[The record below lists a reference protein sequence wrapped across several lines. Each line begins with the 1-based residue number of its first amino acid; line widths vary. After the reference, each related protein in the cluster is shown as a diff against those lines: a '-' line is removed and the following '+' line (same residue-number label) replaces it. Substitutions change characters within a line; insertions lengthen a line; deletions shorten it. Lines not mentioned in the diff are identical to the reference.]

1 MNRKIIIIMS
11 IVLCLTGCGNSGSVT
26 GEETNI
32 SIADTVSETV
42 SDTENTESSES
53 AAFEE
58 VSDNDNQ
65 LVEIVPPCKPSMGI
79 TLELPVGWSYEFAQT
94 CDEPTS
100 SSSVYI
106 KPDDTSFEGQIV
118 VEYVEGGIGMC
129 GTGLKQIAVDF
140 NGYKASQGFYDGN
153 EIWTFI
159 MFEDEYRGCVI
170 LNDLELY
177 KEYPNT
183 IDDILSTV
191 RFEYYE

>member
-11 IVLCLTGCGNSGSVT
+11 IILCLTGCGNSNGVT
-26 GEETNI
+26 GEGTDI
-32 SIADTVSETV
+32 SITDTVSEIMT
-42 SDTENTESSES
+42 DTENTESSGS
-53 AAFEE
+53 ADE
-58 VSDNDNQ
+58 VSDNDDQ

-79 TLELPVGWSYEFAQT
+79 TLELPIGWSYEFAQT

-106 KPDDTSFEGQIV
+106 KPDDTSLEGQIV
-118 VEYVEGGIGMC
+118 VEYVEGGIGVC
-129 GTGLKQIAVDF
+129 GTGLKQVAVDF

-159 MFEDEYRGCVI
+159 MLEDEYHGCVI
-170 LNDLELY
+170 LNDQELY
-177 KEYPNT
+177 EEYPDT

-191 RFEYYE
+191 RFKYYG

>member
-118 VEYVEGGIGMC
+118 VEYVEGGIGVC
-129 GTGLKQIAVDF
+129 GTGLEQKSIDF
-140 NGYKASQGFYDGN
+140 NGYKASQGTYSANDV
-153 EIWTFI
+153 WDFI
-159 MFEDEYRGCVI
+159 MLEDEYFGCVI
-170 LNDLELY
+170 LNDTELY
-177 KEYPNT
+177 KEYSET